1 MPIMFNWTFYQGK
14 HATRPVPTRQRGKR
28 PLISVRSGRI
38 GAESLRRFEEANLPS
53 GEPIRFQPKTAMNRL
68 FPLVTEMAA
77 LDVRPEHQDYP
88 GAFH

>member
-38 GAESLRRFEEANLPS
+38 GAESL
-53 GEPIRFQPKTAMNRL
+53 
-68 FPLVTEMAA
+68 
-77 LDVRPEHQDYP
+77 
-88 GAFH
+88 